1 MHKTTQ
7 EKEAIVITIVLTAQ
21 FEEAG
26 KEFECALHELL
37 VSRGIVLQ
45 YKNTDGDVIT
55 MVAKKSATGLN
66 TANELADAGDSC
78 EMTEPVPMV
87 ACPAVVA
94 VPDPHDH
101 SACDQTCELTG
112 EPAPQMLGAK
122 ILSISSV
129 NDIPCMINKDLE
141 NSCLYV
147 KKVFTEPENITF
159 SYGDFIY
166 RYPKARPS
174 SAQQP
179 GICNPNHAVGP
190 NTICCAVILPGF
202 NEAVDLLL
210 TLVPC
215 PSEQDE
221 ECLHL
226 GTDISVIPAGGA

>member
-1 MHKTTQ
+1 M
-7 EKEAIVITIVLTAQ
+7 ITIVLTAQ

-26 KEFECALHELL
+26 KEFEFALHEML
-37 VSRGIVLQ
+37 VSRGIALQ

-66 TANELADAGDSC
+66 SANDVPETADSC
-78 EMTEPVPMV
+78 EMSEPVPLD
-87 ACPAVVA
+87 AVVV
-94 VPDPHDH
+94 VPDSHDH
-101 SACDQTCELTG
+101 SACDQSCELMDT
-112 EPAPQMLGAK
+112 PAPQMLNAK

-129 NDIPCMINKDLE
+129 NDIPCLIDASLE

-147 KKVFTEPENITF
+147 KKIFTEPENITF

-166 RYPKARPS
+166 RHPKVRPL
-174 SAQQP
+174 AVQQP

-202 NEAVDLLL
+202 DEAVNMLL

-221 ECLHL
+221 ECLHI
-226 GTDISVIPAGGA
+226 GADVIPVSGA